1 MKKTVEEKAE
11 LAKLKID
18 KKLQKQQKK
27 AEKVAA
33 KKEAS
38 AAKKEAKKEVASAKK
53 EAKKEAK
60 ALKKKAEKEAAE
72 KIKALKNDVTKAKA
86 SPKSDTKSDLEK
98 EDVTEK
104 TSAKGK
110 KAKKEK
116 GKGKKDKQEG
126 GKSKKK
132 LFIAALAL
140 VFVSGGVVGFLHFR
154 GGEKEE
160 SKDPYIEA
168 YVLDDDFVTSIPK
181 FLGES
186 EQRDLPEITEETNGE
201 SKKIIYDYTNLNNGA
216 KEVKDYVNYLIDEK
230 EFVYMFDYNLD
241 APAGYVSVA
250 TASQEEGKIL
260 KLDIDYTNTDYKVM
274 VSKTSEKLPPPKQ
287 KSDGADISRD
297 GALTFLSGFSS
308 EDLGLDKPVEE
319 YKAIYDN
326 GQSSINNNTC
336 YGISLYDIGK
346 AGTNVFAGK
355 YFIATNQSDV
365 FRYNPE
371 KDTYVEIGVPEKK
384 MVEDALAEQQ
394 SNDGENET
402 SNDNENDDTDNEQQK
417 ASDDEKDTDN
427 EEDKTS
433 DDKKDTD
440 DEEDKT
446 SDDKKDIDDE
456 EDKTSDDKKDT
467 DDEEDKKPNKNTKSS
482 NNKRSAEKEQNE
494 EQDSKIKKE
503 KS

>member
-186 EQRDLPEITEETNGE
+186 EQRDLPEITEEVNGE

-440 DEEDKT
+440 DEEDK
-446 SDDKKDIDDE
+446 
-456 EDKTSDDKKDT
+456 
-467 DDEEDKKPNKNTKSS
+467 KPNKNTKSS

>member
-1 MKKTVEEKAE
+1 M
-11 LAKLKID
+11 
-18 KKLQKQQKK
+18 
-27 AEKVAA
+27 
-33 KKEAS
+33 
-38 AAKKEAKKEVASAKK
+38 
-53 EAKKEAK
+53 
-60 ALKKKAEKEAAE
+60 
-72 KIKALKNDVTKAKA
+72 
-86 SPKSDTKSDLEK
+86 
-98 EDVTEK
+98 
-104 TSAKGK
+104 
-110 KAKKEK
+110 
-116 GKGKKDKQEG
+116 
-126 GKSKKK
+126 
-132 LFIAALAL
+132 
-140 VFVSGGVVGFLHFR
+140 HFR

-402 SNDNENDDTDNEQQK
+402 SNDNENDDTNNEQQK
-417 ASDDEKDTDN
+417 ASDDEKDTN
-427 EEDKTS
+427 
-433 DDKKDTD
+433 

>member
-18 KKLQKQQKK
+18 KKLQKQKKK

-60 ALKKKAEKEAAE
+60 ALKKKAKKEATE
-72 KIKALKNDVTKAKA
+72 KIKALKNDITKAKA

-104 TSAKGK
+104 TSAKT
-110 KAKKEK
+110 KKEK
-116 GKGKKDKQEG
+116 GKGKKDKKDKQEG

-250 TASQEEGKIL
+250 TA
-260 KLDIDYTNTDYKVM
+260 
-274 VSKTSEKLPPPKQ
+274 
-287 KSDGADISRD
+287 
-297 GALTFLSGFSS
+297 
-308 EDLGLDKPVEE
+308 
-319 YKAIYDN
+319 
-326 GQSSINNNTC
+326 
-336 YGISLYDIGK
+336 
-346 AGTNVFAGK
+346 
-355 YFIATNQSDV
+355 
-365 FRYNPE
+365 
-371 KDTYVEIGVPEKK
+371 
-384 MVEDALAEQQ
+384 
-394 SNDGENET
+394 
-402 SNDNENDDTDNEQQK
+402 
-417 ASDDEKDTDN
+417 
-427 EEDKTS
+427 
-433 DDKKDTD
+433 
-440 DEEDKT
+440 
-446 SDDKKDIDDE
+446 
-456 EDKTSDDKKDT
+456 
-467 DDEEDKKPNKNTKSS
+467 
-482 NNKRSAEKEQNE
+482 
-494 EQDSKIKKE
+494 
-503 KS
+503 

>member
-18 KKLQKQQKK
+18 KKLQKQKKK

-60 ALKKKAEKEAAE
+60 ALKKKAKKEATE
-72 KIKALKNDVTKAKA
+72 KIKALKNDITKAKA

-104 TSAKGK
+104 TSAKT
-110 KAKKEK
+110 KKEK
-116 GKGKKDKQEG
+116 GKGKKDKKDKQEG

-402 SNDNENDDTDNEQQK
+402 SNDNENDDTNNEQQK
-417 ASDDEKDTDN
+417 ASDDEKDTND

-433 DDKKDTD
+433 DDKKDT
-440 DEEDKT
+440 
-446 SDDKKDIDDE
+446 DDE

>member
-18 KKLQKQQKK
+18 KKLQKQKKK

-38 AAKKEAKKEVASAKK
+38 ASKKEAKKEVASAKK

-60 ALKKKAEKEAAE
+60 ALKKKAKKEATE
-72 KIKALKNDVTKAKA
+72 KIKALKNDITKAKA

-104 TSAKGK
+104 TSAKT
-110 KAKKEK
+110 KKEK
-116 GKGKKDKQEG
+116 GKGKKDKKDKQEG

-402 SNDNENDDTDNEQQK
+402 SNDNENDDTNNEQQK
-417 ASDDEKDTDN
+417 ASDDEKDTND

-433 DDKKDTD
+433 DDKKDT
-440 DEEDKT
+440 
-446 SDDKKDIDDE
+446 DDE

>member
-72 KIKALKNDVTKAKA
+72 KIKALKNDVTKAKV

-186 EQRDLPEITEETNGE
+186 EQRDLPEITEEVNGE

-433 DDKKDTD
+433 DDRKDT
-440 DEEDKT
+440 
-446 SDDKKDIDDE
+446 DDE

>member
-18 KKLQKQQKK
+18 KKLQKQKKK

-72 KIKALKNDVTKAKA
+72 KIKALKNDITKAKA

-104 TSAKGK
+104 TSAKT
-110 KAKKEK
+110 KKEK
-116 GKGKKDKQEG
+116 GKGKKDKKDKQEG

-402 SNDNENDDTDNEQQK
+402 SNDNENDDTNNEQQK
-417 ASDDEKDTDN
+417 ASDDEKDTND

-433 DDKKDTD
+433 DDKKDT
-440 DEEDKT
+440 
-446 SDDKKDIDDE
+446 DDE

>member
-18 KKLQKQQKK
+18 KKLQKQKKK

-60 ALKKKAEKEAAE
+60 ALKKKAKKEATE
-72 KIKALKNDVTKAKA
+72 KIKALKNDITKAKA

-104 TSAKGK
+104 TSAKT
-110 KAKKEK
+110 KKEK
-116 GKGKKDKQEG
+116 GKGKKDKKDKQEG

-402 SNDNENDDTDNEQQK
+402 SNDNKNDDTNNEQQK
-417 ASDDEKDTDN
+417 ASDDEKDTND

-446 SDDKKDIDDE
+446 SDDKKDI
-456 EDKTSDDKKDT
+456 

>member
-18 KKLQKQQKK
+18 KKLQKQKKK

-60 ALKKKAEKEAAE
+60 ALKKKAKKEATE
-72 KIKALKNDVTKAKA
+72 KIKALKNDITKAKA

-104 TSAKGK
+104 TSAKT
-110 KAKKEK
+110 KKEK
-116 GKGKKDKQEG
+116 GKGKKDKKDKQEG

-402 SNDNENDDTDNEQQK
+402 SNDNENDDTNNEQQK
-417 ASDDEKDTDN
+417 ASDDEKDTND

-433 DDKKDTD
+433 DDKKDT
-440 DEEDKT
+440 
-446 SDDKKDIDDE
+446 DDE

-494 EQDSKIKKE
+494 EQDSKIKKG

>member
-18 KKLQKQQKK
+18 KKLQKQKKK

-60 ALKKKAEKEAAE
+60 ALKKKAKKEATE
-72 KIKALKNDVTKAKA
+72 KIKALKNDITKAKT

-104 TSAKGK
+104 TSAKT
-110 KAKKEK
+110 KKEK
-116 GKGKKDKQEG
+116 GKGKKDKKDKQEG

-371 KDTYVEIGVPEKK
+371 KDTYVEIAVPEKK

-402 SNDNENDDTDNEQQK
+402 SNDNENDDTNNEQQK
-417 ASDDEKDTDN
+417 ASDDEKDTN
-427 EEDKTS
+427 
-433 DDKKDTD
+433 
-440 DEEDKT
+440 
-446 SDDKKDIDDE
+446 DE

>member
-18 KKLQKQQKK
+18 KKLQKQKKK

-60 ALKKKAEKEAAE
+60 ALKKKAKKEATE
-72 KIKALKNDVTKAKA
+72 KIKALKNDITKAKA

-104 TSAKGK
+104 TSAKT
-110 KAKKEK
+110 KKEK
-116 GKGKKDKQEG
+116 GKGKKDKKDKQEG

-402 SNDNENDDTDNEQQK
+402 SNDNENDDTNNEQQK
-417 ASDDEKDTDN
+417 ASDDEKDTN
-427 EEDKTS
+427 
-433 DDKKDTD
+433 
-440 DEEDKT
+440 
-446 SDDKKDIDDE
+446 DE

>member
-1 MKKTVEEKAE
+1 MKKTVEQKAE

-18 KKLQKQQKK
+18 KKLQKQQQK

-53 EAKKEAK
+53 EAKKELSAQNKAAK
-60 ALKKKAEKEAAE
+60 KEAKELKKKAKIEAAE
-72 KIKALKNDVTKAKA
+72 KIKALKNDAIKSKASSNVDTKA
-86 SPKSDTKSDLEK
+86 DLEK
-98 EDVTEK
+98 EDVKEK
-104 TSAKGK
+104 TDTKAK

-116 GKGKKDKQEG
+116 GKKGKKEEGDKSN
-126 GKSKKK
+126 KNKK
-132 LFIAALAL
+132 LFIGALAL
-140 VFVSGGVVGFLHFR
+140 VFISGGIVGFLHFR
-154 GGEKEE
+154 GGGKEE
-160 SKDPYIEA
+160 TKDPYIEA

-186 EQRDLPEITEETNGE
+186 EQRALPEITEETEGE
-201 SKKIIYDYTNLNNGA
+201 SKKIIYDYTNLQNGA

-241 APAGYVSVA
+241 APAGYVSIA

-287 KSDGADISRD
+287 KSDGVDISRD

-308 EDLGLDKPVEE
+308 EELGLDKPVEE

-336 YGISLYDIGK
+336 YGISLYELGK

-371 KDTYVEIGVPEKK
+371 KDTYIEIGKPEKE

-394 SNDGENET
+394 SSNEENAT
-402 SNDNENDDTDNEQQK
+402 SNDEENATSNNEENNNKDNEEQKSSDVEKDTQSNDEEQK
-417 ASDDEKDTDN
+417 ALDEDTQSDDEKDSHT
-427 EEDKTS
+427 
-433 DDKKDTD
+433 DDKKDK
-440 DEEDKT
+440 KT
-446 SDDKKDIDDE
+446 
-456 EDKTSDDKKDT
+456 
-467 DDEEDKKPNKNTKSS
+467 NKNTKSS
-482 NNKRSAEKEQNE
+482 NNKRNAEKEQE
-494 EQDSKIKKE
+494 
-503 KS
+503 

>member
-1 MKKTVEEKAE
+1 M
-11 LAKLKID
+11 
-18 KKLQKQQKK
+18 
-27 AEKVAA
+27 
-33 KKEAS
+33 
-38 AAKKEAKKEVASAKK
+38 
-53 EAKKEAK
+53 
-60 ALKKKAEKEAAE
+60 
-72 KIKALKNDVTKAKA
+72 
-86 SPKSDTKSDLEK
+86 
-98 EDVTEK
+98 
-104 TSAKGK
+104 
-110 KAKKEK
+110 
-116 GKGKKDKQEG
+116 
-126 GKSKKK
+126 
-132 LFIAALAL
+132 LFR
-140 VFVSGGVVGFLHFR
+140 S
-154 GGEKEE
+154 
-160 SKDPYIEA
+160 
-168 YVLDDDFVTSIPK
+168 
-181 FLGES
+181 
-186 EQRDLPEITEETNGE
+186 
-201 SKKIIYDYTNLNNGA
+201 
-216 KEVKDYVNYLIDEK
+216 
-230 EFVYMFDYNLD
+230 FDYNLD

-402 SNDNENDDTDNEQQK
+402 SNDNENDDTNNEQQK
-417 ASDDEKDTDN
+417 ASDDEKDTN
-427 EEDKTS
+427 
-433 DDKKDTD
+433 
-440 DEEDKT
+440 
-446 SDDKKDIDDE
+446 DE

-482 NNKRSAEKEQNE
+482 NNKRRAEKEQNE

>member
-18 KKLQKQQKK
+18 KKLQKQKKK

-60 ALKKKAEKEAAE
+60 ALKKKAKKEATE
-72 KIKALKNDVTKAKA
+72 KIKALKNDITKAKT

-104 TSAKGK
+104 TSAKT
-110 KAKKEK
+110 KKEK
-116 GKGKKDKQEG
+116 GKGKKDKKDKQEG

-402 SNDNENDDTDNEQQK
+402 SNDNENDDTNNEQQK
-417 ASDDEKDTDN
+417 ASDDEKDTN
-427 EEDKTS
+427 
-433 DDKKDTD
+433 
-440 DEEDKT
+440 
-446 SDDKKDIDDE
+446 DE

>member
-18 KKLQKQQKK
+18 KKLQKQKKK

-60 ALKKKAEKEAAE
+60 ALKKKAKKEATE
-72 KIKALKNDVTKAKA
+72 KIKALKNDITKAKA

-104 TSAKGK
+104 TSAKTKKEQGNGK
-110 KAKKEK
+110 KD
-116 GKGKKDKQEG
+116 KKDKQEG

-371 KDTYVEIGVPEKK
+371 KDTYVEIGVP
-384 MVEDALAEQQ
+384 
-394 SNDGENET
+394 
-402 SNDNENDDTDNEQQK
+402 
-417 ASDDEKDTDN
+417 
-427 EEDKTS
+427 
-433 DDKKDTD
+433 
-440 DEEDKT
+440 
-446 SDDKKDIDDE
+446 
-456 EDKTSDDKKDT
+456 
-467 DDEEDKKPNKNTKSS
+467 
-482 NNKRSAEKEQNE
+482 
-494 EQDSKIKKE
+494 
-503 KS
+503 